1 MASGYF
7 NITYRQD
14 HRLIQTR
21 MRWFW
26 LVVLAAGLLY
36 LPQLLTTRSLFGMP
50 LSNTL
55 LLGMSLNQI
64 NVALI
69 GLIAAVALNLLTGYT
84 GLISVGSAGFF
95 AVGAMVAAVLGVQ
108 NNLPFLL
115 ILVVAAVVGGVVGIL
130 VGLPSLRVR
139 GLYLLLATLA
149 FHYIAAFVFLQYQN
163 AYFGEVGVIYRTA
176 VLVGPLQLSDDI
188 PWYFFLLALTV
199 LTIIGAKNLLRTRQG
214 RALVAIRNHDVA
226 AGSAGINVPKV
237 KIQVFAL
244 SSAVITVAGAL
255 YVWYLGN
262 ANADVFSL
270 LLAIDFI
277 AMIIIGGMGSING
290 AVFGALV
297 WQLLPQMIDTL
308 LMNVDSRTPVV
319 GTVLAAHT
327 AEVNMIVLGL
337 VIILILIFKPEGL
350 NGIWLSVK
358 RAFTQWPY
366 TS

>member
-1 MASGYF
+1 MASGHF

-14 HRLIQTR
+14 HRLIQTPV
-21 MRWFW
+21 RWFW
-26 LVVLAAGLLY
+26 LAVLVAVLLY

-50 LSNTL
+50 LSNSA

-64 NVALI
+64 NMALI
-69 GLIAAVALNLLTGYT
+69 AVIAAVALNLLTGYT
-84 GLISVGSAGFF
+84 GLISVGNAGFF
-95 AVGAMVAAVLGVQ
+95 AVGAMVGSVLGVQ
-108 NNLPFLL
+108 NHLPFLL
-115 ILVVAAVVGGVVGIL
+115 ILAIAAVVGAAVGTL

-149 FHYIAAFVFLQYQN
+149 FHYIAVYVFLQYQT
-163 AYFGEVGVIYRTA
+163 AYFGVVGVTYPTPELLGSI
-176 VLVGPLQLSDDI
+176 QLSDDI
-188 PWYFFLLALTV
+188 PWYFFLLVLAA

-214 RALVAIRNHDVA
+214 RALVAIRDHDIA

-237 KIQVFAL
+237 KIQVFAA
-244 SSAVITVAGAL
+244 SSAVITVAGTL
-255 YVWYLGN
+255 YVWYLGT

-277 AMIIIGGMGSING
+277 AMIIIGGMGSVNG

-297 WQLLPQMIDTL
+297 WQLLPQTIDTL
-308 LMNVDSRTPVV
+308 LTNVDPTMPVV
-319 GTVLAAHT
+319 GTILGAHS
-327 AEVNMIVLGL
+327 AEVNNIVLGL
-337 VIILILIFKPEGL
+337 VIIVILVFKPEGL

-358 RAFTQWPY
+358 RAFTRWPY